1 MSQERRPVFRRSG
14 SVGPSGCLGIK
25 WPKQSNQSNQS
36 NQRKPLEFIQLAAPE
51 AAMSLILKSFPLII
65 QICSVE
71 KTNKDYQ
78 LENQKLPSFAAGL
91 PS

>member
-1 MSQERRPVFRRSG
+1 MLQERRPVFRRSD

-25 WPKQSNQSNQS
+25 LPKHNKQS

>member
-14 SVGPSGCLGIK
+14 NVGPSGCLGIK
-25 WPKQSNQSNQS
+25 WSKQSYQS

-51 AAMSLILKSFPLII
+51 AAMSLIFNNLPLIL
-65 QICSVE
+65 QVSSVE